1 MSHTVDMIAVPRQT
15 MAVERFHI
23 TLAGMDSMGPM
34 ISGAFESVAANL
46 ARAGSSPAGPPAASY
61 APTIDGFDVAAGFPV
76 DPSFNAGNGIDSI
89 EVGGR
94 EVAHTMHLGS
104 YESLP
109 EAYEAIEFAAMERG
123 ASLATD
129 EPMWEVYLTNP
140 GVAPDQMRTEIFW
153 PLGRD

>member
-1 MSHTVDMIAVPRQT
+1 MIHTVDVIAVPRQT

-23 TLAGMDSMGPM
+23 ALAEMDSMGPM
-34 ISGAFESVAANL
+34 ISGAFESVATRL
-46 ARAGSSPAGPPAASY
+46 ALAGSSPAGPPVASY

-76 DPSFNAGNGIDSI
+76 DPSFNAGDGIDSM

-94 EVAHTMHLGS
+94 EVVHTIHFGS

-109 EAYEAIEFAAMERG
+109 EAYEAIEATAIERG
-123 ASLATD
+123 TSLATD